1 MFCENLLTP
10 SWGTEKPPPSLASAS
25 WGRGS
30 GPHHQLLHLLYFFFK
45 LKLMKLTF
53 FIVFLAL
60 VCGVL
65 SLFFFVIVS
74 CVQNVFLFFF
84 LVFSSLAKP
93 WQGSSWRKSWEQ
105 LGQERPGVSPVGL
118 VFATQPDFLLLAPA
132 LCPFAFPG
140 ASGTKEGELS
150 SLTPL
155 G

>member
-1 MFCENLLTP
+1 MGFCP
-10 SWGTEKPPPSLASAS
+10 
-25 WGRGS
+25 
-30 GPHHQLLHLLYFFFK
+30 F
-45 LKLMKLTF
+45 
-53 FIVFLAL
+53 
-60 VCGVL
+60 
-65 SLFFFVIVS
+65 FFFVIVS